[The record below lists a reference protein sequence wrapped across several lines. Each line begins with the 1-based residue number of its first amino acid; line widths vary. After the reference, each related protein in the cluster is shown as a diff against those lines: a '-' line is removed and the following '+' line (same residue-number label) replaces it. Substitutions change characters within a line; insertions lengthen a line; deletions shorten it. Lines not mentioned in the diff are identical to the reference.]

1 VQSKLLRQTQR
12 PARGVRLAGVAR
24 GLAEHLGVSVVVVRL
39 AFIAL
44 TFAGGAG
51 IAMYAAFWVFVPAAT
66 AGAGETQTGRFR
78 DRSQYLAIG
87 ALTIGGVLAVQSLGL
102 GLPSGL
108 LWPLA
113 LTGFGAA
120 VLWHEADESKR
131 VSWRQ
136 AAAAGRAQPSS
147 TIGTIGGACLVVAG
161 AATFL
166 GYHGQLSQI
175 RDGLLAAVVMVAG
188 VAVITGPWWL
198 GTVRELS
205 AERRARIREQERAE
219 LAAHLHD
226 SVLHTLALIQR
237 HVDDPREVQRLV
249 RGQERELR
257 SWLYRPAPNQ
267 HEDFGRELERIV
279 AEVEDA
285 HGVTIEI
292 VVVGERKL
300 DDGLAATLQAA
311 REAMVNA
318 AKHAGSAV
326 ISVYAEIEPA
336 KVTVFVRDRG
346 RGFDPAAVPD
356 DRLGVKESIV
366 GRMERHGGHAF
377 VRTAPG
383 FGTEIQLELTSSMA
397 RA

>member
-1 VQSKLLRQTQR
+1 MPPKLTRANHGQL
-12 PARGVRLAGVAR
+12 VAGVAR
-24 GLAEHLGVSVVVVRL
+24 GLADHLRVNVLVVRI
-39 AFIAL
+39 AFVAL
-44 TFAGGAG
+44 TFAAGAG
-51 IAMYAAFWVFVPAAT
+51 IAMYAAFWVFVPMSAT
-66 AGAGETQTGRFR
+66 AAGSQPSAANRLDGRG
-78 DRSQYLAIG
+78 QYIAIG

-102 GLPSGL
+102 GLPSEL

-120 VLWHEADESKR
+120 VLWWQADEAQRAK
-131 VSWRQ
+131 WRRG
-136 AAAAGRAQPSS
+136 A
-147 TIGTIGGACLVVAG
+147 IGDAHRPVVASTIGGACLVVAG

-166 GYHGQLSQI
+166 AYHARLSQV
-175 RDGLLAAVVMVAG
+175 RNGLLAAVVMVAG
-188 VAVITGPWWL
+188 IAVITGPWWL

-257 SWLYRPAPNQ
+257 SWLYRRPPDQ
-267 HEDFGRELERIV
+267 QQDFGQALEAAA
-279 AEVEDA
+279 AEVEDN
-285 HGVTIEI
+285 HGVPIEL
-292 VVVGERKL
+292 VVVGERRL
-300 DDGLAATLQAA
+300 DDGLSATLQAA

-318 AKHAGSAV
+318 AKHAGAAT

-346 RGFDPAAVPD
+346 RGYDPATIPA

-366 GRMERHGGHAF
+366 GRMERHGGHAV

-383 FGTEIQLELTSSMA
+383 VGTEVRLEMTSSMA

>member
-1 VQSKLLRQTQR
+1 VQSKLVRETQR
-12 PARGVRLAGVAR
+12 PNRGLGLAGVAR
-24 GLAEHLGVSVVVVRL
+24 GLADHLGVSVLVVRL
-39 AFIAL
+39 AFVAL

-51 IAMYAAFWVFVPAAT
+51 IAMYAAFWAFVPSAT
-66 AGAGETQTGRFR
+66 AGAEESPSGRFR
-78 DRSQYLAIG
+78 DRGQYLAIG

-102 GLPSGL
+102 GLPSEL

-120 VLWHEADESKR
+120 VLWSDESKR
-131 VSWRQ
+131 VTWRQ
-136 AAAAGRAQPSS
+136 AAAAGRAHPSS
-147 TIGTIGGACLVVAG
+147 MIGTIGGACLVLAG

-166 GYHGQLSQI
+166 GYHGQLNQV

-257 SWLYRPAPNQ
+257 SWLYRPAANQ
-267 HEDFGRELERIV
+267 QEDFGRELERIV

-285 HGVTIEI
+285 HGVTIEV

-300 DDGLAATLQAA
+300 DAALSAMLQAA

-318 AKHAGSAV
+318 AKHAGSPA
-326 ISVYAEIEPA
+326 ISVYAEIEPG

-346 RGFDPAAVPD
+346 RGFELAAVPS

-366 GRMERHGGHAF
+366 GRMERHGGRAV
-377 VRTAPG
+377 VRSSADS
-383 FGTEIQLELTSSMA
+383 GTEVQLEMTSSMA